1 MSADSPAERAEA
13 ALETA
18 IESVQSVDRSDT
30 VRLAKVE
37 RQAVDEFASAIAE
50 AVDSGLSVAKKSQY
64 CGAFARETPIVN
76 KTELK
81 DAVDGHLAAE
91 NSQESDGDTDGHR
104 RILPF
109 LKQAVSKIVAVRST
123 DAKQSTLYRWHF
135 DDEGHIFQVE
145 TGEPVETSHYSWR
158 HLRGSIFDVAGVWCE
173 EPVDEMKDDWPEI
186 IGPFIQKRT
195 EVEWNKGPRTCAT
208 EALQNHVH
216 RSVAYA
222 TVEDMVDHHGVRID
236 DDPDDGSPSEIWI
249 PNTEVSKVCDDHS
262 ISERA
267 LQVQLN
273 ADGYT
278 VDRIGGVSET
288 TFVHGDKFTYWVL
301 SADFADVGSYEPE
314 PESMADRFERQAAED
329 QTNRDTDDD
338 EVGLIGTT
346 EQEQDQSPD
355 DSERDEDVGEES
367 GSDID
372 VADDMGGGE
381 L

>member
-1 MSADSPAERAEA
+1 
-13 ALETA
+13 
-18 IESVQSVDRSDT
+18 
-30 VRLAKVE
+30 
-37 RQAVDEFASAIAE
+37 
-50 AVDSGLSVAKKSQY
+50 
-64 CGAFARETPIVN
+64 
-76 KTELK
+76 
-81 DAVDGHLAAE
+81 
-91 NSQESDGDTDGHR
+91 
-104 RILPF
+104 
-109 LKQAVSKIVAVRST
+109 
-123 DAKQSTLYRWHF
+123 LYRWHF

-329 QTNRDTDDD
+329 QANRDTDDD

-346 EQEQDQSPD
+346 EQDQSPD
-355 DSERDEDVGEES
+355 DSKGGEDVGEES
-367 GSDID
+367 GSDLD

-381 L
+381 P